1 MSSKGSS
8 MRLRRRL
15 FVAMLAAT
23 FVATAS
29 NDMVRGEGGVQ
40 TPGADLPAS
49 LSGYIIAVG

>member
-1 MSSKGSS
+1 MSSIGSS